1 MNTAFVLRELMQR
14 LAAQGRMIF
23 YSSHVLEIVEK
34 ICSRVL
40 ILNKGHVVADGA
52 IEQLRDLAHSSSLEG
67 IFAQLTAAPNRGDAV
82 GRILEVM
89 QA

>member
-1 MNTAFVLRELMQR
+1 M
-14 LAAQGRMIF
+14 
-23 YSSHVLEIVEK
+23 
-34 ICSRVL
+34 L
-40 ILNKGHVVADGA
+40 ILNKGRVVADGG
-52 IEQLRDLAHSSSLEG
+52 IEQLRDLVHSSSLEG